1 MLTLPTIHL
10 NGTSKAELFETIFTA
25 LDAIAEARIA
35 LEATAP
41 NGRDYYPQ
49 GDLAIRQAIA
59 EHRTRLVLLETIYD
73 ELHAI
78 AEHVQP

>member
-10 NGTSKAELFETIFTA
+10 NGTSKAELFETYFTA
-25 LDAIAEARIA
+25 LDAIASARVA
-35 LEATAP
+35 LQASAP

-49 GDLAIRQAIA
+49 GDNAIRQATA
-59 EHRTRLVLLETIYD
+59 DHVARLRLLETIYD